1 MPSVADEA
9 RTKRRREAAAQR
21 AAEDELI
28 ARHADALERNGWHY
42 YTGASLA
49 ATQHGTFIWTMPY
62 DPRSTRQFGTGEA
75 PTARDA
81 IEAVLH
87 MLTT

>member
-1 MPSVADEA
+1 MSVADDE
-9 RTKRRREAAAQR
+9 RRRRRREMSAEH

-28 ARHADALERNGWHY
+28 ARHAAALERNGWHY

-49 ATQHGTFIWTMPY
+49 ATQHGTFVWSMPY

-81 IEAVLH
+81 VEAVLH